1 MMDIRELYLSR
12 SGRPSSIKM
21 VSPRFASV
29 NVESTVER
37 LNAAAI
43 PKVPKVEVAPTPTD
57 ESFCAKSLPAISHQ
71 SRLIT
76 ATGGMSLRGGIP
88 VGNIYQARDHNYAV
102 VSPEFKTDPGQT
114 VSDTAS

>member
-21 VSPRFASV
+21 VSPRFSSV
-29 NVESTVER
+29 NVESPVER
-37 LNAAAI
+37 LNAVTI
-43 PKVPKVEVAPTPTD
+43 PKIPNVPTD

-71 SRLIT
+71 SGLIT
-76 ATGGMSLRGGIP
+76 ATGGKSLRGGS

-102 VSPEFKTDPGQT
+102 VSPEFKTDPGPT
-114 VSDTAS
+114 VSEYAR